1 MHHSLRSL
9 LICGSLL
16 LVSTSWCQ
24 QTLTNALNRPR
35 LPGGFGSNFI
45 ERYVLSPEFRAEHRV
60 TDAQAKKIKTELDA
74 LEKEVIRLETEVA
87 GLARQQADAVRR
99 LMDAPAVSEKELFT
113 LIEKICNDRMAQAKI
128 AMKRL
133 VVIRNNL
140 TPEQRKHAMNK
151 LVEEYERR
159 QQERMLSEKP
169 PVVKFPPVLK

>member
-1 MHHSLRSL
+1 MHQSLRSL

-24 QTLTNALNRPR
+24 QTPTNALNRPR
-35 LPGGFGSNFI
+35 LPGGLGSNFI
-45 ERYVLSPEFRAEHRV
+45 ERYVLSPEFRAEHHV
-60 TDAQAKKIKTELDA
+60 TDAQAAKIKAELDA
-74 LEKEVIRLETEVA
+74 LEKEVFRLEAEVA
-87 GLARQQADAVRR
+87 GLARQQADMVRR
-99 LMDAPAVSEKELFT
+99 LMDDSAVSEEGLFI
-113 LIEKICNDRMAQAKI
+113 LIEKIGKDRMAQAKI

-140 TPEQRKHAMNK
+140 TSEQRKHAMNK